1 MGKYCEAVHGGIG
14 SIMEGRLIFYDT
26 SNYIDF
32 PVGGQLTSVRNFLR
46 FLVEEKK
53 EFCSRVMLVGITT
66 KKSELGTVKT
76 VIINGVSFYMLP
88 VAVAETDLSNT
99 VHSLRL
105 QFAKGLLKYGKKL
118 SISGKDCNYI
128 HTPEAYG
135 VVKLLRCSAKCVIFS
150 HGSYFNME
158 RGFRFFQKNIFI
170 KKGFMI
176 YIKWILRN
184 ARMIFVLDDDSERA
198 YSHYN
203 KNLIKVRNSI
213 ICGEYKPK
221 TELTDM
227 LLFVGRLSK
236 DKRIQPIIEAVNRMD
251 DKRLIIVGDGEEY
264 TTLKAFESAKICFK
278 GAVLPEQVAE
288 YMKQAD
294 VLIMNSAFEGVP
306 MTILEA
312 ISFGVPVVTTPVGGI
327 PQVLSFGVDSE
338 ETDGSPEQIKTK
350 IEKIYKNYISYSQNA
365 YEKSKAFDY
374 KTVNRKVFDC
384 IEKVFED

>member
-1 MGKYCEAVHGGIG
+1 
-14 SIMEGRLIFYDT
+14 MEGRLIFYDT

-46 FLVEEKK
+46 FLVEEEK

-105 QFAKGLLKYGKKL
+105 QFAKGLLKYGKNL
-118 SISGKDCNYI
+118 NIVGKDCNYI

-135 VVKLLRCSAKCVIFS
+135 VVKLLRCNAKCVIFS

-158 RGFRFFQKNIFI
+158 RGFRFFQKN
-170 KKGFMI
+170 GFMI

-203 KNLIKVRNSI
+203 KKLIKVRNSI

-221 TELTDM
+221 TELTDT
-227 LLFVGRLSK
+227 LLYVGRLSK

-251 DKRLIIVGDGEEY
+251 DKKLIIVGDGEEY
-264 TTLKAFESAKICFK
+264 TTLKAFESAKISFV

-294 VLIMNSAFEGVP
+294 ILIMNSAFEGVP

-327 PQVLSFGVDSE
+327 PQVLSFGTDSE

-384 IEKVFED
+384 IEKVFGD